1 MKNKI
6 EWIFA
11 GFIVFAYTVL
21 CVSVSIFIVAW

>member
-11 GFIVFAYTVL
+11 GLIVFVYTVL
-21 CVSVSIFIVAW
+21 CVSVSIFIVSF